1 VSDESINRPLHIPG
15 RRFVLTKKKILD
27 AQSQTKSNRA
37 AAKWLG
43 VSYNTYRK
51 WAKYYKVFD
60 QHLNQEGVGV
70 KKGWG
75 IPYKVSMEDI
85 LSGDKQPPQRWSHK
99 VLKKRLIEEG
109 YMYEECS
116 NCGYNEKNLATNEV
130 CLSID
135 FEDGNT
141 ENFKSDNLRLLC
153 PNCYLSFNGYFKNSK
168 AFCK

>member
-1 VSDESINRPLHIPG
+1 MSDSINRPLHIPG

-85 LSGDKQPPQRWSHK
+85 LKGEKQPPQRWSHK
-99 VLKKRLIEEG
+99 VLKKRL
-109 YMYEECS
+109 
-116 NCGYNEKNLATNEV
+116 KHAQV
-130 CLSID
+130 W
-135 FEDGNT
+135 F
-141 ENFKSDNLRLLC
+141 
-153 PNCYLSFNGYFKNSK
+153 SK
-168 AFCK
+168 IFLN